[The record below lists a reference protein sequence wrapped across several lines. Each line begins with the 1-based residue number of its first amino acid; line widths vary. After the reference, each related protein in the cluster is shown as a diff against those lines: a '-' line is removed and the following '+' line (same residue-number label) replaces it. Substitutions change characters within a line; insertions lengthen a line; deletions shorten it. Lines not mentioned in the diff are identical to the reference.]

1 MWYINQK
8 GELTSTTNAELIQV
22 ESLFQELLL
31 WQGENPMKA
40 NLGIDY
46 MGVFENRVFLKSS
59 VEDVCQKYKDAF
71 KDIEV
76 SDPTYSDN
84 GELASLNIT
93 ITLLDNS
100 TIRRNLAELL

>member
-1 MWYINQK
+1 MWYINQA
-8 GELTSTTNAELIQV
+8 GELTSTTNAEMIQV

-31 WQGENPMKA
+31 WKGENPMKA

-59 VEDVCQKYKDAF
+59 VEDICQKYQDAF
-71 KDIEV
+71 KNIEV
-76 SDPTYSDN
+76 DEPTYTDN
-84 GELASLNIT
+84 GEIASLNIT
-93 ITLLDNS
+93 ITLLDDS